1 MQDDPQNPLHATGLD
16 HALLDAG
23 ASLLLIVD
31 MQDKLLP
38 AIHDT
43 GALRERVSRLAQAAR
58 LLSVPVWATEHWPE
72 KIGATHADLRPHVDR
87 VVPKTHFNACRE
99 APFLRDW
106 PAGRTRVL
114 LTGTEAHICVL
125 QTGLGL
131 AQAGFEPVLVTD
143 GIGSRRPADHA
154 AACERWRR
162 YGLETVTAEMA
173 IYEWLETPAHPAF
186 REVLVL
192 VK

>member
-1 MQDDPQNPLHATGLD
+1 MRTADPSQ
-16 HALLDAG
+16 ALMTAG

-31 MQDKLLP
+31 MQEKLLP
-38 AIHDT
+38 AIQEAD
-43 GALRERVSRLAQAAR
+43 ALRSRVARLAQAAC
-58 LLSVPVWATEHWPE
+58 LLAVPVWATEHWPQ
-72 KIGATHADLRPHVDR
+72 KIGPTHADLLPHLDHTVA
-87 VVPKTHFNACRE
+87 KTHFNACRE
-99 APFLRDW
+99 PAFLRNW
-106 PAGRTRVL
+106 PAGRPRVL

-131 AQAGFEPVLVTD
+131 AQAGYEPVLVAD
-143 GIGSRRPADHA
+143 GIGSRRASDRV

-173 IYEWLETPAHPAF
+173 IYEWLETPEHHAF
-186 REVLVL
+186 RNVLAL

>member
-1 MQDDPQNPLHATGLD
+1 MTTRDVNQ
-16 HALLDAG
+16 ALLTAS

-31 MQDKLLP
+31 MQEKLLP
-38 AIHDT
+38 AIQDT
-43 GALRERVSRLAQAAR
+43 DALRGRVARFAQAAR
-58 LLSVPVWATEHWPE
+58 LLSVPVWATEHWPQ
-72 KIGATHADLRPHVDR
+72 KIGPTHTDLAPHIDR
-87 VVPKTHFNACRE
+87 VVAKTHFNACRE
-99 APFLRDW
+99 AVFLRQW

-131 AQAGFEPVLVTD
+131 AQAGYEPVLVTD
-143 GIGSRRPADHA
+143 GIGSRHPSDRA

-162 YGLETVTAEMA
+162 YGLETVTSEMA
-173 IYEWLETPAHPAF
+173 LYEWLETPAHPAF
-186 REVLVL
+186 RDVLAL

>member
-1 MQDDPQNPLHATGLD
+1 MKFVDVNQ
-16 HALLDAG
+16 ALLTSG

-31 MQDKLLP
+31 MQEKLLP
-38 AIHDT
+38 AIQDAD
-43 GALRERVSRLAQAAR
+43 ALRGRVARLAQAAR
-58 LLSVPVWATEHWPE
+58 LLSVPVWATEHWPQ
-72 KIGATHADLRPHVDR
+72 KIGPTHAELAPHVDR
-87 VVPKTHFNACRE
+87 VVSKTHFNACRE
-99 APFLRDW
+99 AAFLRQW

-131 AQAGFEPVLVTD
+131 AQAGYEPVLVTD
-143 GIGSRRPADHA
+143 GIGSRRASDRA

-162 YGLETVTAEMA
+162 YGLEAVTSEMA
-173 IYEWLETPAHPAF
+173 LYEWLETPAHPAF
-186 REVLVL
+186 RDVLAL